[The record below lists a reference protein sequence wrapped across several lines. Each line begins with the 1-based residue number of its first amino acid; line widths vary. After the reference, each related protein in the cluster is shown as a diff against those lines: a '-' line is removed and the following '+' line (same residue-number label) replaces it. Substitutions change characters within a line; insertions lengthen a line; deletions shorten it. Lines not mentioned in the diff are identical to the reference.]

1 MSSFINTIMNVE
13 LRQWMILIENQT
25 AANLLIS
32 QASAFA
38 IMTNLRMMT
47 IWSGSSD
54 NQTIIRRIGSAAG

>member
-54 NQTIIRRIGSAAG
+54 NQTIIRRIRSAAG